1 MKVGIQWTYMPTIGS
16 ENQQIPLV
24 MGRVTN
30 KIWGKHWVW
39 VSHSE
44 LSDCFKMISDRDL
57 VLEFTFTRPSTKE
70 GYFPQFILDPPRSE
84 NICMNWS
91 MRVSVSNKMS
101 RTLTHNFAW
110 NRNWLY
116 DFIKWKKTL
125 VLISY
130 FSSIPSDSL
139 LLILRSWLPPTLVL
153 TTVLPTLLRYPI
165 NVAQITLLPLVLASL
180 LVLRHR
186 RRRVLRRRL
195 LSRVCC
201 RTARPSRP
209 VSFLKITFDW
219 IRPFSGPFSPF
230 LTWDIFVGAFLPG
243 GTLPH

>member
-1 MKVGIQWTYMPTIGS
+1 
-16 ENQQIPLV
+16 
-24 MGRVTN
+24 
-30 KIWGKHWVW
+30 
-39 VSHSE
+39 
-44 LSDCFKMISDRDL
+44 MISERDL
-57 VLEFTFTRPSTKE
+57 FLDFTFTQPSTRE
-70 GYFPQFILDPPRSE
+70 GYFPQFILDPPPSE
-84 NICMNWS
+84 YIRMNFS
-91 MRVSVSNKMS
+91 VRVSVSNKMS

-116 DFIKWKKTL
+116 DLTKKKKTL

-130 FSSIPSDSL
+130 LSSIPSDSL

-153 TTVLPTLLRYPI
+153 ATVLPTLLRYPI
-165 NVAQITLLPLVLASL
+165 NVAHITLLPLVLASL
-180 LVLRHR
+180 LVLRH

-219 IRPFSGPFSPF
+219 IQPFSGPFSPF